1 MEPKIVSVS
10 PNKHLAFKRAKSI
23 RLSDIARE
31 ARVSTTTASRVFS
44 TPEKVRP
51 EIILRVQAVAEKL
64 GYLPNSAARA
74 LRSRRTRMVGAIIP
88 TLNHAIY
95 AKEVES
101 LNNRL
106 RHSGYSLVITTS
118 DYRLDSELEQAR
130 ILLERGIEALVLVGD
145 EHDPKLYRLVADQEV
160 PYINTYV
167 YKPEQRHAC
176 VGFDNRLAGR
186 KLANHLIDLGHRTIG
201 MIGGISYHND
211 RARERILGVREALL
225 ENGLELPDQL
235 FTEKP
240 YDIASGREALR
251 YILAATRRPTA
262 IVCGSDVLA
271 FGALAECQA
280 IGLRV
285 PDQLSIIGFDNLE
298 FASHLTPPLTT
309 IEVPAEKMGE
319 RAADFLVR
327 QLAGDRQ
334 LEFIELEANLILR
347 GTTCP
352 PR

>member
-1 MEPKIVSVS
+1 MQPKTVSVS
-10 PNKHLAFKRAKSI
+10 PNKHLGFKRAKSI

-225 ENGLELPDQL
+225 ENGLELPGRL
-235 FTEKP
+235 LTEKP

-251 YILAATRRPTA
+251 YMLAAAQPPTA

-285 PDQLSIIGFDNLE
+285 PDQLSIVGFDNLE
-298 FASHLTPPLTT
+298 FAAHLTPPLTT

-319 RAADFLVR
+319 RAADFLIR

-347 GTTCP
+347 GTTS
-352 PR
+352 PRR

>member
-1 MEPKIVSVS
+1 MQPKTVSVS
-10 PNKHLAFKRAKSI
+10 PNKHLGFKRAKSI

-225 ENGLELPDQL
+225 ENGLELPGRL
-235 FTEKP
+235 LTEKP

-251 YILAATRRPTA
+251 YMLAASQPPTA

-285 PDQLSIIGFDNLE
+285 PDQLSIVGFDNLE
-298 FASHLTPPLTT
+298 FAAHLTPPLTT

-319 RAADFLVR
+319 RAADFLIR

-347 GTTCP
+347 GTTS
-352 PR
+352 PRR

>member
-1 MEPKIVSVS
+1 MEPKTVSVS
-10 PNKHLAFKRAKSI
+10 PNKHLGFKRAKSI

-88 TLNHAIY
+88 TLNHTIY

-225 ENGLELPDQL
+225 ENGLELPGRL
-235 FTEKP
+235 LTEKP

-251 YILAATRRPTA
+251 YMLAATQPPTA

-285 PDQLSIIGFDNLE
+285 PDQLSIVGFDNLE
-298 FASHLTPPLTT
+298 FAAHLTPPLTT

-319 RAADFLVR
+319 RAADFLIR

-347 GTTCP
+347 GTTS
-352 PR
+352 PRR

>member
-1 MEPKIVSVS
+1 MQPKTVSVS
-10 PNKHLAFKRAKSI
+10 PNKHLGFKRAKSI

-225 ENGLELPDQL
+225 ENGLELPGRL
-235 FTEKP
+235 LTEKP

-251 YILAATRRPTA
+251 YMLAATQPPTA

-285 PDQLSIIGFDNLE
+285 PDQLSIVGFDNLE
-298 FASHLTPPLTT
+298 FAAHLTPPLTT

-319 RAADFLVR
+319 RAADFLIR

-347 GTTCP
+347 GTTS
-352 PR
+352 PRR

>member
-1 MEPKIVSVS
+1 MQPKTVSVS
-10 PNKHLAFKRAKSI
+10 PNKHLGFKRAKSI

-186 KLANHLIDLGHRTIG
+186 KLANHLIDFGHRTIG

-225 ENGLELPDQL
+225 ENGLELPGRL
-235 FTEKP
+235 LTEKP

-251 YILAATRRPTA
+251 YMLAASQPPTA

-285 PDQLSIIGFDNLE
+285 PDQLSIVGFDNLE
-298 FASHLTPPLTT
+298 FAAHLTPPLTT

-319 RAADFLVR
+319 RAADFLIR

-347 GTTCP
+347 GTTS
-352 PR
+352 PRR

>member
-1 MEPKIVSVS
+1 MEPKTVSVS
-10 PNKHLAFKRAKSI
+10 PNKHLGFKRAKSI

-225 ENGLELPDQL
+225 ENGLELPGRL
-235 FTEKP
+235 LTEKP

-251 YILAATRRPTA
+251 YMLAATQPPTA

-285 PDQLSIIGFDNLE
+285 PDQLSIVGFDNLE
-298 FASHLTPPLTT
+298 FAAHLTPPLTT

-319 RAADFLVR
+319 RAADFLIR

-347 GTTCP
+347 GTTS
-352 PR
+352 PRR